1 MNIGKDAFNMVNF
14 LKKIIYNDMIKMVS
28 SIRNNIS
35 DKKLFICLD
44 IESSEQNPDS
54 IREIGWCV
62 FSMNELITKN
72 KHFIVKEST
81 MMNENSS
88 SEENKFHYG
97 ETKILELKEIS
108 EEFKKDLKDIHY
120 ILSQRVEEDIRHLK
134 QMAVDVTKFIRMKD
148 LKITEYGIIDMND
161 IYSGVYHVNTMG
173 LDECLKKNNLKHD
186 NLKNAGNNANYLK
199 QIFKKLII
207 LEKPKKYDTYNEL
220 IKNIREEINDEKLF
234 LCLDIEAFEF
244 DQKILTE
251 FGWCIFRKDG
261 TIDKKIHA
269 IVKENIKY
277 RNKKHVPDNREYYLF
292 GESVT
297 QNLSDI
303 EKELKEDIEKVNYL
317 VGQGIE
323 SDIRYLNSIK
333 IHTSKFEKMKSSKV
347 PEYGIIDTMDIYS
360 GFYHSKG
367 VGLEKSLIKLQLPYG
382 RLHNAGKYFK
392 IEKKKKKKNI
402 EFNLFTIVCNK
413 LSP

>member
-1 MNIGKDAFNMVNF
+1 
-14 LKKIIYNDMIKMVS
+14 
-28 SIRNNIS
+28 
-35 DKKLFICLD
+35 
-44 IESSEQNPDS
+44 
-54 IREIGWCV
+54 
-62 FSMNELITKN
+62 
-72 KHFIVKEST
+72 
-81 MMNENSS
+81 
-88 SEENKFHYG
+88 
-97 ETKILELKEIS
+97 
-108 EEFKKDLKDIHY
+108 
-120 ILSQRVEEDIRHLK
+120 
-134 QMAVDVTKFIRMKD
+134 
-148 LKITEYGIIDMND
+148 
-161 IYSGVYHVNTMG
+161 
-173 LDECLKKNNLKHD
+173 
-186 NLKNAGNNANYLK
+186 
-199 QIFKKLII
+199 
-207 LEKPKKYDTYNEL
+207 
-220 IKNIREEINDEKLF
+220 

-382 RLHNAGKYFK
+382 RLHNAG
-392 IEKKKKKKNI
+392 
-402 EFNLFTIVCNK
+402 
-413 LSP
+413 